1 MSRQTPALFQ
11 TKPTTT
17 QTAAEKQAPLPG
29 TAWKEVEASKT
40 VGPSGVRAGKQG
52 RPVVQSSLFDLPD
65 PATYMRMMRGLRNLD
80 EAALRWFAEFAELL
94 EEIEPQYGSLLD
106 ARKKSVQRKPWFVEA
121 ADDSARAVEIADFG
135 RGLLRGGWFRRF
147 IYDALDAKG
156 KGLSVLQ
163 KIYSRD
169 AQGLPTIERTK
180 FIPMS
185 WLMVDRNDGKTLLL
199 RDADDPKT
207 GIPLDPINFVTHT
220 ATRKSGLSVR
230 GGFAVPVGA
239 LALGKVNGWNWVLE
253 LLEQY
258 GIPFRKAT
266 YVDGTSYD
274 DVLGLEAALQH
285 MGRNGYL
292 LMKKGMEVETVDGVA
307 RGGAADAHKWFL
319 EYADTSIA
327 KMVAGGSQLSEG
339 GGGSLAKAQAQQE
352 IRDDLVDSDALEL
365 EETIQTQ
372 LIEPLIRLRFGED
385 APMPVFKFHLERQVP
400 LTEFL
405 EGVKT
410 FVELGGK
417 VQASSVRDRLQLE
430 EPQDDAELLGAPA
443 SAAPGNSS
451 NTATATAGRYLGAA
465 ARCPVHHTAAAQDD
479 LDEMD
484 RMADQMLVE
493 WEPINKP
500 LDAALGQAA
509 GAAGDPATR
518 RELLASA
525 VDSMNVDELVRV
537 LLANRL
543 KTRLAGQA
551 GGDL

>member
-1 MSRQTPALFQ
+1 MSRQTPALF
-11 TKPTTT
+11 KPTT
-17 QTAAEKQAPLPG
+17 QTAAVKPDPSLPPNG
-29 TAWKEVEASKT
+29 WKEVESSKVAGRT
-40 VGPSGVRAGKQG
+40 GVRAGKQG
-52 RPVVQSSLFDLPD
+52 RPVVQTALFDLPE
-65 PATYMRMMRGLRNLD
+65 PATFLRMMKGLRNLD

-163 KIYSRD
+163 KIYTRD
-169 AQGLPTIERTK
+169 AQGLPTIERAK
-180 FIPMS
+180 FIPLS

-207 GIPLDPINFVTHT
+207 GIPLDPVNFVTHT
-220 ATRKSGLSVR
+220 ATRKSGLAIR

-239 LALGKVNGWNWVLE
+239 LALGKINGWNWVLE
-253 LLEQY
+253 LLDQY
-258 GIPFRKAT
+258 GVPFRKG
-266 YVDGTSYD
+266 YYPDGTDYE
-274 DVLGLEAALQH
+274 DVLGMEAALRD

-292 LMKKGMEVETVDGVA
+292 LMKKGMDLETVDGLA
-307 RGGAADAHKWFL
+307 RGGSAEAHKWFL
-319 EYADTSIA
+319 DYADASIA

-339 GGGSLAKAQAQQE
+339 GGGSLAKAQAQLE

-365 EETIQTQ
+365 EETIQSQ
-372 LIEPLIRLRFGED
+372 LIEPLIRLRFGDD

-400 LTEFL
+400 LKEFL

-430 EPQDDAELLGAPA
+430 EPQEDAELLGVAPT
-443 SAAPGNSS
+443 AAPGNSN
-451 NTATATAGRYLGAA
+451 NTAPATAGRYLGAA
-465 ARCPVHHTAAAQDD
+465 ARCPVHQTAAAQDD
-479 LDEMD
+479 IDDIDLL
-484 RMADQMLVE
+484 ADQMLTE
-493 WEPINKP
+493 WETLREP
-500 LDAALGQAA
+500 LDAALGDAMK
-509 GAAGDPATR
+509 GAGDPAAR
-518 RELLASA
+518 RELIASA
-525 VDSMNVDELVRV
+525 VEQLDIDALVQR
-537 LLANRL
+537 LLASRL
-543 KTRLAGQA
+543 KTRLAGKA
-551 GGDL
+551 GGDI

>member
-11 TKPTTT
+11 TKPTT
-17 QTAAEKQAPLPG
+17 QTAAVQDNPLPG
-29 TAWKEVEASKT
+29 TTWKEVEASKM

-52 RPVVQSSLFDLPD
+52 RPVVQSTLFDLPD
-65 PATYMRMMRGLRNLD
+65 PATYLRMMRGLRNLD

-106 ARKKSVQRKPWFVEA
+106 ARKKSVQRKPWFLEA
-121 ADDSARAVEIADFG
+121 ADDSSRAVEIAEFG

-156 KGLSVLQ
+156 KGLAVLQ

-169 AQGLPTIERTK
+169 AQGLPTIERAK
-180 FIPMS
+180 FIPLS
-185 WLMVDRNDGKTLLL
+185 WLTVDRNDGKTLLL

-220 ATRKSGLSVR
+220 ATRKSGLAVR

-258 GIPFRKAT
+258 GIPFREAT

-274 DVLGLEAALQH
+274 DVLGLEAALQN
-285 MGRNGYL
+285 MGRNGYIIK
-292 LMKKGMEVETVDGVA
+292 KKGMEIQTIDGVA
-307 RGGAADAHKWFL
+307 RGGSADAHKWFL
-319 EYADTSIA
+319 EYADSSIA

-385 APMPVFKFHLERQVP
+385 APMPVFRFHLERQVP

-405 EGVKT
+405 DGVKT

-443 SAAPGNSS
+443 PAAPGNSN

-465 ARCPVHHTAAAQDD
+465 ARCPVHQTAAAQDD

-484 RMADQMLVE
+484 RQADEMLTE
-493 WEPINKP
+493 WEALREP
-500 LDAALGQAA
+500 LDAAIGEAMK
-509 GAAGDPATR
+509 GAGDPATR
-518 RELLASA
+518 RELVATA
-525 VDSMNVDELVRV
+525 VERLDIDGLVQR

-543 KTRLAGQA
+543 KTRLAGQS